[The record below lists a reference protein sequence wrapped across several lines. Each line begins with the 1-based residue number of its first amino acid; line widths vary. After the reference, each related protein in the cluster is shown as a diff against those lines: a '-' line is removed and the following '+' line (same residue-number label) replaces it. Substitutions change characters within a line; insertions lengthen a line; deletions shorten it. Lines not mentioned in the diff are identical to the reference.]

1 MELRIRE
8 TGTQIDNLHVKDISP
23 MEETFWNQEDIRKVL
38 KPVSVHFQGQ
48 VKDLKQSLRSL
59 RNTALGVL
67 FLVNIM
73 WIVLLYSLSFP
84 ELENYGIDKR
94 GFQLLF
100 LAVYSF
106 VIIVQ
111 FVALICHRLVT
122 LVHYLGRTKPE
133 EVIKRYRNASS
144 FNIQLAEV

>member
-8 TGTQIDNLHVKDISP
+8 TETQIDNLPVKDISP

-84 ELENYGIDKR
+84 ELENYGFDKR

>member
-8 TGTQIDNLHVKDISP
+8 TETRIDNLSDKDISP
-23 MEETFWNQEDIRKVL
+23 KEETFWKQEDIRKVL

-84 ELENYGIDKR
+84 ELENYGFDKR

-111 FVALICHRLVT
+111 FVALVCHRLVT

-144 FNIQLAEV
+144 VNIQLAEV